1 MQPSTWLQSH
11 LTDDDVTSDI
21 AEMVK
26 EKGKTCASIIVPTH
40 RSGQDRQGD
49 RLEVQRA
56 VDAAKQ
62 AVLNTPGDFSLAID
76 SLLGEI
82 DFKRNKEGVGIFVS
96 PRVRKLVRFPF
107 PVTKKI
113 VVDEFFHLN
122 DLLYVE
128 NYRTAYYLLD
138 ISRKEIHLFRGMIDR
153 LEEIEDENFP
163 MQIAEEYEYN
173 KPGPSGSGT
182 GRAQVKD
189 VEKDKSILV
198 QARMKKTF
206 QQADKLLS
214 KYIVKNDIPLL
225 LCGPEKNISIYRSI
239 THHADNIVSFISN
252 NSKSASIHDLAILAW
267 QQIKSF
273 LDEQKLKLVNDF
285 KEKVGKVLAVS
296 GVEEIWTAAEE
307 GRGLILLVEKDYGK
321 AAFVTKDNKLSL
333 QQAKEKDV
341 KHPDVVN
348 EIINTV
354 LEKNGKVVI
363 VENDILKEYERI
375 ALILRY

>member
-62 AVLNTPGDFSLAID
+62 AVLSTPGDFSLAID

-138 ISRKEIHLFRGMIDR
+138 ISRKEIHLFRGVIDR

-198 QARMKKTF
+198 QVRMKKTF

-239 THHADNIVSFISN
+239 THHADNIVTFISN

-285 KEKVGKVLAVS
+285 KEKVGKGLAVS